1 MDDSLLV
8 ALVRAG
14 RFSEAKELAA
24 QMKDSQT
31 GSVLSLVA
39 TAATDGVDAA
49 VREGERAFGDDRARA
64 SALQAAAQN
73 LTLARRYPE
82 AAALMER
89 AGRQSDNAAA
99 LLSMADTLRRTRRH
113 EEVVLPADQPATPAR
128 RLMTM
133 ATGERVD
140 FKGLAALFSRDVQPG
155 ILKEGAQAQQLFDAG
170 TAPAR
175 RQLRAQQVPWDVAI
189 DFILGALQETVS
201 GDDAMG
207 YRVGLSFPFEKSAG
221 NLNVYV
227 VPEGGEYRIAALGT
241 AVSMLGEESL
251 RRLQRGDLAGARK
264 WLDWAREETGGEPG
278 NGDPIPQNPFPAL
291 WAEKSAAGADDAR
304 CAAAALLTT
313 TRESSARALPL
324 LRACRDAAGD
334 PARRNAFDLAL
345 VLGDAMIDRFA
356 EMEEDSG
363 RLLAAAPSSDYAE
376 RLHTVALISLGRW
389 DEVRALA
396 ERRLQRAADDPWALQ
411 LLSSDALHARDLDQA
426 EARLRQIV
434 KSGKAEA
441 SDYNELAWLLL
452 ERGRVDDEALDFG
465 QRAATLSDY
474 AQPPILHTLACLYAE
489 KGRTAEAYRII
500 VQAIGAKPDEAP
512 GADDWYV
519 FGRLA
524 EQYGLPDVARK
535 YYRLVTPPKSLEAGP
550 MSTHTLAARRL
561 GALGEE
567 KKPQRRAA
575 L

>member
-1 MDDSLLV
+1 M
-8 ALVRAG
+8 RAG
-14 RFSEAKELAA
+14 RFAEAKELAA

-64 SALQAAAQN
+64 AALQAAAQS

-89 AGRQSDNAAA
+89 ASRQSDNAAA
-99 LLSMADTLRRTRRH
+99 LLSTADTLRRARRH
-113 EEVVLPADQPATPAR
+113 EEIVLPADQPATPAR
-128 RLMTM
+128 RLMM
-133 ATGERVD
+133 VATGERID
-140 FKGLAALFSRDVQPG
+140 LKALAALFSRDVQPG
-155 ILKEGAQAQQLFDAG
+155 IFKEDAQARRLLEAG

-175 RQLRAQQVPWDVAI
+175 RQLSAQQVPWDVAV
-189 DFILGALQETVS
+189 DFILGTLQETVG
-201 GDDAMG
+201 GDDAAG
-207 YRVGLSFPFEKSAG
+207 YRVGLSFPFEKSAR

-227 VPEGGEYRIAALGT
+227 VPEAGEYRIAALGT
-241 AVSMLGEESL
+241 VVSMLGEESL

-278 NGDPIPQNPFPAL
+278 NGGDPIPQSPFPAL
-291 WAEKSAAGADDAR
+291 WTEKSAAGADDVR

-313 TRESSARALPL
+313 SRESSARALPL

-345 VLGDAMIDRFA
+345 VLGDGMTDRFA
-356 EMEEDSG
+356 EMAEDSG
-363 RLLAAAPSSDYAE
+363 RLSAAVPGSDSAE
-376 RLHTVALISLGRW
+376 RLHTVALVSLGRW

-396 ERRLQRAADDPWALQ
+396 ERRLQRSADDPWALQ

-426 EARLRQIV
+426 EARLRQII

-441 SDYNELAWLLL
+441 SAYNELAWLLL
-452 ERGRVDDEALDFG
+452 ERGRVDDETLDLG

-500 VQAIGAKPDEAP
+500 VQAISAKPDEAP

-535 YYRLVTPPKSLEAGP
+535 YYKKVTPPKSLEAGP